1 MQGSNNVSFVCHLCQ
16 DIEATV
22 GTDGFE
28 QSPADLQ
35 CKARLLAAQL
45 GPVRSNSPFS
55 IQISL

>member
-45 GPVRSNSPFS
+45 GPVRSN
-55 IQISL
+55 